1 MVDFQESKTK
11 ENLARSFV
19 AECLEG
25 ARYQFMAKMAWD
37 QDFQYLSYL
46 LRTLAKNEMS
56 HAQQFFC
63 KINELGNGEVNNI
76 DIHAGYPFKGG
87 EIVDTLL
94 LESQNEKNSG
104 ENVYPAFARIACDEG
119 FKEVAE
125 LFDMIAKVELSH
137 QKILEQLHSEF
148 EAKRLYKAKSPKV
161 FKCDMCGYTTKAKQ
175 APKTCPLCKLKQGC
189 FRIDVTID
197 DDSQI
202 NCNCKDETKNNND
215 CICPPKKCKC

>member
-25 ARYQFMAKMAWD
+25 ARYQILAKLALN
-37 QDFQYLSYL
+37 QDFQYLNYL
-46 LRTLAKNEMS
+46 LRTIAKNEMS
-56 HAQQFFC
+56 HAQQFFA
-63 KINELGNGEVNNI
+63 KINELGGGEVNNV

-87 EIVDTLL
+87 DISETLL
-94 LESQNEKNSG
+94 LESKNEKNSG

-119 FKEVAE
+119 FKDVAE
-125 LFDMIAKVELSH
+125 LFDMIAQVELSH
-137 QKILEQLHSEF
+137 QKILEELH
-148 EAKRLYKAKSPKV
+148 EAFSDKRLYKSKSPKV
-161 FKCDMCGYTTKAKQ
+161 FKCDMCGFTTRAKQ

-197 DDSQI
+197 EENQENYNNI
-202 NCNCKDETKNNND
+202 ENNNKEL
-215 CICPPKKCKC
+215 KK